1 MNKLI
6 STPETSSQKITA
18 LIKENR
24 EAIEKEKERKLKV
37 EKVRRDK
44 VVKKGD
50 EKMREVAKGVK
61 GKQVIPRVRLIK
73 IRKDG
78 TPVCVTSSQ
87 AQNLLD
93 QKPKREIQ
101 KVKSSKFDVIEDSAL
116 H

>member
-37 EKVRRDK
+37 DKVRREK

-50 EKMREVAKGVK
+50 DMMKEVAKGK
-61 GKQVIPRVRLIK
+61 SRQVIPRVRLIK

-78 TPVCVTSSQ
+78 TPVCVTSS
-87 AQNLLD
+87 
-93 QKPKREIQ
+93 
-101 KVKSSKFDVIEDSAL
+101 
-116 H
+116 